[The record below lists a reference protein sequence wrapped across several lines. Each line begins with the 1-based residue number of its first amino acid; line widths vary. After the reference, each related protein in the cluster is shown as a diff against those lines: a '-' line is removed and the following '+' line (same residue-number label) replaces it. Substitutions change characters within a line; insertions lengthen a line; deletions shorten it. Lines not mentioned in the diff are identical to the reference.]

1 MAEEEVVI
9 APTGTYKINGS
20 ARADEQAVK
29 AWGGFKHIFTWSD
42 GPNAHYPPHSHS
54 GLTTHLIRRGEL
66 TIAYPDED
74 PKRENKQ
81 TYGVG
86 ARLDVPAGKL
96 HEVWMGSDGCQYV
109 IGE

>member
-1 MAEEEVVI
+1 MSPPTSAI
-9 APTGTYKINGS
+9 ISPTGTYKIASS
-20 ARADEQAVK
+20 AREDENQVRQ
-29 AWGGFKHIFTWSD
+29 WGFSHVFTWSD
-42 GPNAHYPPHSHS
+42 PPHAHYPPHSHS

-66 TIAYPDED
+66 TITYPED
-74 PKRENKQ
+74 GDGKKE

-96 HEVWMGSDGCQYV
+96 HEVWMGSSGCSYV